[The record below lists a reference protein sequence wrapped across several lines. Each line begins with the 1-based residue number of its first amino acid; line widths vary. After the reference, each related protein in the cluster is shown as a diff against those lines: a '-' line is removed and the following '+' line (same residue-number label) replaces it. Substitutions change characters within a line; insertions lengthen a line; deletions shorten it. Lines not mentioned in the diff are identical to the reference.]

1 VIPGAVFWLFLCG
14 FVVCAESARL
24 DRVNAVVV
32 GECAEGVQAL
42 LSGAQQLLEGDSKHA
57 ADETAVDSEGSAVDG
72 GGERAAQVGNE
83 VRDLLR
89 IDEPFNE

>member
-1 VIPGAVFWLFLCG
+1 MEWGQIYDSPRSADSQPRCSGPEVGGI
-14 FVVCAESARL
+14 CA
-24 DRVNAVVV
+24 
-32 GECAEGVQAL
+32 VQAL
-42 LSGAQQLLEGDSKHA
+42 LTGAQQLLEGDSKHA
-57 ADETAVDSEGSAVDG
+57 ADEAAVDSEGSGLYG